1 MGELVRGLADT
12 DIKTIVLGEV
22 EQKTEL
28 DELIKLIQAKEYA
41 KSSTSAASTSVNA
54 LSFTD
59 NDPCPNCA
67 GTHTKA
73 PGWRESCPAKGKK
86 CLDCK
91 KIGHF
96 KAACKSRPRKN
107 SKKAKPKTE
116 KKKAQSVDEES
127 EESGDDS
134 NALDEELGYLFAFT
148 AAEKKIQKKQRQ
160 RNEKLNK
167 LATSPIPH
175 LVWNGGHW
183 RVRSNKKAPMVGIK
197 YFLSE
202 DGYKAAKSC
211 IPLRCLLYTS
221 PSPRD
226 ATLSRMPS
234 SA

>member
-1 MGELVRGLADT
+1 MCIRD
-12 DIKTIVLGEV
+12 
-22 EQKTEL
+22 
-28 DELIKLIQAKEYA
+28 
-41 KSSTSAASTSVNA
+41 
-54 LSFTD
+54 
-59 NDPCPNCA
+59 
-67 GTHTKA
+67 
-73 PGWRESCPAKGKK
+73 RCPAKGKK

-160 RNEKLNK
+160 RNEKVNK

-183 RVRSNKKAPMVGIK
+183 RVTSNKKAPMVGIK

-202 DGYKAAKSC
+202 DGYKAAKRC
-211 IPLRCLLYTS
+211 IPLRHTKSSSKS
-221 PSPRD
+221 PVIGTIQALAD
-226 ATLSRMPS
+226 LSLIHI
-234 SA
+234 